1 MFMFV
6 FVVSF
11 VFFVLAVKDG
21 CALLTVEWK
30 ASDNRT
36 MHVDSNSF

>member
-11 VFFVLAVKDG
+11 VFFAVKDG

-30 ASDNRT
+30 ASDNRP
-36 MHVDSNSF
+36 MHVDSNPF